1 MPLYEYQCEACGKR
15 FEQIQKFSDPH
26 TEICAECGKG
36 PVRRLLSSPAIQF
49 KGTGWYITDY
59 DRKGQKDPNTAA
71 AKGEKSEKSEK
82 GEPGTKETKTEKGE
96 KSEKK
101 GDQPAK
107 ETKAEKSGPAASHST
122 EKKPSSSDSSGGSA
136 PAAPSKPTN

>member
-59 DRKGQKDPNTAA
+59 DRKGQKDPEAAA
-71 AKGEKSEKSEK
+71 AKNEK
-82 GEPGTKETKTEKGE
+82 GEKGEKETKETKG
-96 KSEKK
+96 EKK

-107 ETKAEKSGPAASHST
+107 ETKTEKSGTAASSST
-122 EKKPSSSDSSGGSA
+122 EKKSSSSDSSGGSA
-136 PAAPSKPTN
+136 SPAPSKPTS

>member
-59 DRKGQKDPNTAA
+59 DRKGQKDPNSPAA
-71 AKGEKSEKSEK
+71 NSEKSEK
-82 GEPGTKETKTEKGE
+82 GEKGE
-96 KSEKK
+96 Q
-101 GDQPAK
+101 GTK
-107 ETKAEKSGPAASHST
+107 ETKAEKSGTAASNST
-122 EKKPSSSDSSGGSA
+122 EKKSSSSDSSGGSTA
-136 PAAPSKPTN
+136 PAPSKPTS

>member
-1 MPLYEYQCEACGKR
+1 MPLYEYQCKACGKR

-59 DRKGQKDPNTAA
+59 DRKGQKDPNAA
-71 AKGEKSEKSEK
+71 AAKNEKGEKSEK
-82 GEPGTKETKTEKGE
+82 GEQGTKETKGEKG
-96 KSEKK
+96 EKK

-107 ETKAEKSGPAASHST
+107 ETKAEKSGTAASSSA
-122 EKKPSSSDSSGGSA
+122 EKKSSSSDSSGGSA
-136 PAAPSKPTN
+136 SPAPSKPTS